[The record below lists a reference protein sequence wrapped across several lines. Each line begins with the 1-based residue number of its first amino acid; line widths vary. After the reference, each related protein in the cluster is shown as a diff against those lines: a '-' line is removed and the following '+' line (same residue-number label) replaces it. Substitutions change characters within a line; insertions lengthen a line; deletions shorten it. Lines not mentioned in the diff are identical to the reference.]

1 LRYNNTFG
9 LQSSERTKTMRHSIL
24 PLLLVLVVTQ
34 VARSQETSP
43 GEIATLKLGSR
54 QGASLVA
61 ISPDGRLLATA
72 GGDYSDI
79 RIWDVTTARRLHTLK
94 GHSASSAMTFSPDG
108 KLLAS
113 AETRSGV
120 LLWDVQSGKQQRK
133 LEVPRDRGWFQQI
146 YCLAF
151 RLDGK
156 TLVAAGSATILPDAR
171 MELCTA
177 LISWDA
183 GTGKM
188 IEFDKLEKL
197 WTNWLWLSADGGAVA
212 CFASTEGQKESVL
225 RVRDLAS
232 KKHVDL
238 PSKEINDNNKR
249 AAALS
254 PDGKLA
260 AIGDKLWDVTTGKQL
275 ATLGKESFD
284 TISYLSFS
292 PDGKFV
298 AAAGTYN
305 RIPQS
310 SGRNATIGLYKVK
323 TGDVVFAFN
332 AHKGKIYSLAITRNG
347 QTMASVGEDKTVKL
361 WDLDP

>member
-1 LRYNNTFG
+1 
-9 LQSSERTKTMRHSIL
+9 MRHSIL
-24 PLLLVLVVTQ
+24 PLLLGLVVTQ

-43 GEIATLKLGSR
+43 GEIATLKLGDR
-54 QGASLVA
+54 QGAARLVA
-61 ISPDGRLLATA
+61 FSPDGRLLATA
-72 GGDYSDI
+72 GVNCDI
-79 RIWDVTTARRLHTLK
+79 RIWDVTTARRLYTLK
-94 GHSASSAMTFSPDG
+94 GHSASAITFSPDG

-188 IEFDKLEKL
+188 IEFDELDKVD
-197 WTNWLWLSADGGAVA
+197 TNWLWLSADGGTVA
-212 CFASTEGQKESVL
+212 YFASTERKFFL
-225 RVRDLAS
+225 RVRDLAN
-232 KKHVDL
+232 KKKFEFDL
-238 PSKEINDNNKR
+238 SSLDKNKH

-254 PDGKLA
+254 PDGKVA

-275 ATLGKESFD
+275 VTLGRESFD

-298 AAAGTYN
+298 AAVGMSK
-305 RIPQS
+305 RIS
-310 SGRNATIGLYKVK
+310 RSGKNATIGLYKVK

-332 AHKGKIYSLAITRNG
+332 AHKGEVYSLAITRNG
-347 QTMASVGEDKTVKL
+347 QTMASVSDDKTLKL